1 MLLLGWGSR
10 LQHERPAQI
19 RPRGV
24 KNEKKSS
31 SWSFKLFRVRR
42 ETKVRLQILN
52 KGEWRREKN
61 KKKGRQRDTMK
72 PSAPRKNYFRG
83 GGWNKSGHRGTNK
96 VMKAW
101 RIFSRK
107 MTHFF
112 HLRERERTPAY
123 QSANVQYTARAWVTF
138 FACVLPA
145 IVLEIIWHINH
156 VDVSLFPPRTH
167 AICFQEGDHLFFK
180 GPLEKRALMPSKRRE
195 WKKKKKEREQAHFIE
210 VAPPPPSGE
219 IKPMCIREEG
229 TPSDIKAPGRFLS
242 EVLCIIERG
251 ISRKKVRLPVQ
262 PAPPSTPSH

>member
-101 RIFSRK
+101 RIFRERWHIS
-107 MTHFF
+107 FICE
-112 HLRERERTPAY
+112 RERER
-123 QSANVQYTARAWVTF
+123 
-138 FACVLPA
+138 L
-145 IVLEIIWHINH
+145 L
-156 VDVSLFPPRTH
+156 
-167 AICFQEGDHLFFK
+167 
-180 GPLEKRALMPSKRRE
+180 
-195 WKKKKKEREQAHFIE
+195 
-210 VAPPPPSGE
+210 
-219 IKPMCIREEG
+219 
-229 TPSDIKAPGRFLS
+229 IKAPTYNTLLEHESLFLLVFFPQLYWKS
-242 EVLCIIERG
+242 YG
-251 ISRKKVRLPVQ
+251 
-262 PAPPSTPSH
+262 T

>member
-1 MLLLGWGSR
+1 MLLLRWGSR

-101 RIFSRK
+101 RIFRERWHIS
-107 MTHFF
+107 FICE
-112 HLRERERTPAY
+112 RERE
-123 QSANVQYTARAWVTF
+123 N
-138 FACVLPA
+138 ACL
-145 IVLEIIWHINH
+145 
-156 VDVSLFPPRTH
+156 
-167 AICFQEGDHLFFK
+167 
-180 GPLEKRALMPSKRRE
+180 SKRQRTIHCSSMSHFFLLVFFPQLY
-195 WKKKKKEREQAHFIE
+195 WK
-210 VAPPPPSGE
+210 SY
-219 IKPMCIREEG
+219 G
-229 TPSDIKAPGRFLS
+229 T
-242 EVLCIIERG
+242 
-251 ISRKKVRLPVQ
+251 
-262 PAPPSTPSH
+262 